1 MSDPGST
8 DTEQLRSLAVA
19 YASGVDQRNAER
31 ILSAF
36 HPDAVFTIYGPASA
50 TEPTGR
56 MNGHGDIQR
65 IAERIAVYVKTFH
78 LLGQSRYDVNGSEAT
93 GETYCE
99 AHHID
104 LRGDRPMDRVMFI
117 RYQDTYRRG
126 EDNAWRIATRTL
138 LTDWVDMRTTDLD
151 PPLAPA

>member
-1 MSDPGST
+1 VSDP
-8 DTEQLRSLAVA
+8 EQLRSLAVA
-19 YASGVDQRNAER
+19 YASGVDQRNADR

-50 TEPTGR
+50 TEPTGV
-56 MNGHGDIQR
+56 MNGHSDLAR
-65 IAERIAVYVKTFH
+65 IAVRIAVYVKTFH
-78 LLGQSRYDVNGSEAT
+78 LLGQSRYDVTRDEAT

-104 LRGDRPMDRVMFI
+104 LRGDRPIDRVMYI
-117 RYQDTYRRG
+117 RYQDTYRRDDG
-126 EDNAWRIATRTL
+126 AWRIATRTL
-138 LTDWVDMRTTDLD
+138 LTDWVDIRNADLD